1 MNHCCPIA
9 EGRVLGETHSQIR
22 IAAVAYPLRAQ
33 SSSQSLSLFAIV
45 PACTNAYCR
54 YAWASESQ
62 IVAGND
68 PYRDCLSRP
77 STEELQQAVQLQRE
91 RERPIEWFTLAVNNY
106 MLLIIGKVTRA
117 L

>member
-68 PYRDCLSRP
+68 PYRDCL
-77 STEELQQAVQLQRE
+77 VQLQRE